1 MGRSFQDSKVR
12 SLRALMFAALAA
24 LPSFIC
30 RDARAAEALLVA
42 DAHVNSA
49 LPSVNSGAISN
60 LNVGGGYTALVQ
72 FDLSTLPSGTSSANV
87 SHALLRLYVNRADA
101 PGTVSVAPVT
111 AAWGEDT
118 VTYAT
123 QPTTSAASGSIS
135 VNSAGAFV
143 VLDVTSVVQGWI
155 TTGSTNHGLQLT
167 SSDAQVQFDSKE
179 NDLTAHPPEL
189 EIDLV
194 NQGPAG
200 PAGPA
205 GATGPQGAAG
215 VVGPQG
221 LPGATGPVGASGPQ
235 GVAGPAGAA
244 GAQGPVGPAGP
255 TGATGPQGIPGLTGP
270 AGAAGPQGATGP
282 VGAAGPTGQ
291 QGATGAI
298 GPQGPAGPQGS
309 TGPQGPTGPAG
320 APGIQFIGSWSSNY
334 GYAVNDAVTLGG
346 STYLALAA
354 NSSSR
359 PDLFPQV
366 WTLLAQA
373 GSVGPAGATGPTGS
387 AASITIGTVTTG
399 AAGTQAA
406 VTNSGTSTAA
416 VLNFTIPQGADGGSG
431 TTGTGPGG
439 ILFAS
444 MYHSVSYSNVYY
456 SVNNQNASITEQ
468 APMLALTWVPVACT
482 ATAMNVY
489 SMQSNTISVTLRT
502 GAPGS
507 MADTALSCSANSG
520 ASCNASGSVSIAA
533 GSFVDFSITGASAT
547 PADVWTALQCN

>member
-1 MGRSFQDSKVR
+1 LV
-12 SLRALMFAALAA
+12 FAAVAVLA
-24 LPSFIC
+24 LVIC
-30 RDARAAEALLVA
+30 QNARAAEALLVA

-49 LPSVNSGAISN
+49 LPAVNSGGISN

-72 FDLSTLPSGTSSANV
+72 FDLFTLPSGTSAANV
-87 SHALLRLYVNRADA
+87 SRALLRLYVNRADA
-101 PGTVSVAPVT
+101 PGTVNVAPVT
-111 AAWGEDT
+111 AAWGEYS

-123 QPTTSAASGSIS
+123 QPAASAAIGSIS
-135 VNSAGAFV
+135 VSSAATFV

-189 EIDLV
+189 EVDLV
-194 NQGPAG
+194 NQGPVG

-205 GATGPQGAAG
+205 GATGPPGPAGAT
-215 VVGPQG
+215 GPQG
-221 LPGATGPVGASGPQ
+221 LTGATGPAGPSGPQ
-235 GVAGPAGAA
+235 GVVGPAGPAGAQGPAGPAGAA
-244 GAQGPVGPAGP
+244 G
-255 TGATGPQGIPGLTGP
+255 PQGIAGLTGP
-270 AGAAGPQGATGP
+270 IGPAGPQGATGP

-291 QGATGAI
+291 QGPTGAI

-309 TGPQGPTGPAG
+309 AGPQGPSGPAG
-320 APGIQFIGSWSSNY
+320 APGIQFIGAWSAAY
-334 GYAVNDAVTLGG
+334 GYAANDAVTLGG

-373 GSVGPAGATGPTGS
+373 GSIGPPGATGPTGS
-387 AASITIGTVTTG
+387 AATIAVGTVTTG

-406 VTNSGTSTAA
+406 VTNSGTASAA
-416 VLNFTIPQGADGGSG
+416 VLNFTIPQGAGGG
-431 TTGTGPGG
+431 TGSTGAGPGG

-444 MYHSVSYSNVYY
+444 MYHSVAYGNVYF
-456 SVNNQNASITEQ
+456 SVNNQNASATEQ
-468 APMLALTWVPVACT
+468 APMAALTWVPVACT
-482 ATAMNVY
+482 ATALNVY
-489 SMQSNTISVTLRT
+489 SMQSNTILVTLRT

-507 MADTALSCSANSG
+507 LADTALSCSASSG
-520 ASCNASGSVSIAA
+520 GSCTASGSVSIPA

-547 PADVWTALQCN
+547 PAGVWTALQCN